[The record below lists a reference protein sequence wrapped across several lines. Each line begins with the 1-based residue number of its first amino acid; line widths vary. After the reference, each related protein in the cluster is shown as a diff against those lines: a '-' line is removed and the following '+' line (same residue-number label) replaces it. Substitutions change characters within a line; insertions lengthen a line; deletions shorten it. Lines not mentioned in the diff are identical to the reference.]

1 MEINKDVTGSH
12 QVMRLG
18 SMFFLLSTDL
28 SLRVMYV
35 GSVYPKTAG
44 SAMYV

>member
-1 MEINKDVTGSH
+1 
-12 QVMRLG
+12 
-18 SMFFLLSTDL
+18 MFFLLSIDL

-44 SAMYV
+44 SAMCVTLY